1 MRDTTE
7 ATAREQI
14 AVYRRLTGPV
24 RLSLAFEM
32 SVLARELTVARL
44 RGEHPDWSANRLN
57 RELLR
62 YSLLPTPLPS
72 ALE

>member
-1 MRDTTE
+1 MSDTTE
-7 ATAREQI
+7 SAARAQLAI
-14 AVYRRLTGPV
+14 YQRLGASA

-32 SVLARELTVARL
+32 SALARQLALARL
-44 RGEHPDWSANRLN
+44 RGEHPEWSSKRLN

-62 YSLLPTPLPS
+62 YSLVPAPFPS